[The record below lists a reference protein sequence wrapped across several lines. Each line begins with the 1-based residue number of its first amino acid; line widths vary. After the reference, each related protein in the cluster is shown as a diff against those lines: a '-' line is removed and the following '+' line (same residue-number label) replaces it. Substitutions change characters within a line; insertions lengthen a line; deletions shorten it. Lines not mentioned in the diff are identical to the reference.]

1 MLQPR
6 PPRDQWCVDGSSGEQ
21 RRTSAPSQRAVA
33 DVVGEIPEQGVARV
47 TRWIDHARFYSL
59 VASYVEVVAKP
70 NIRIADIRCQ
80 LSLRPLRIH
89 PCFPQP
95 AGQSSEPSIV
105 RFGHG

>member
-80 LSLRPLRIH
+80 PPIARCGSILASRSRPDRAARPRL
-89 PCFPQP
+89 
-95 AGQSSEPSIV
+95 
-105 RFGHG
+105 